1 MESTEHKEVHMAGK
15 SLSIGAKVKDFT
27 LKDQNGQDFRLS
39 SFKGKKVLLS
49 FHPLAWTSIC
59 AKQMQALE
67 KNLKVFDTAGT
78 VAFGLSVDSVPCK
91 AAWANSLKV
100 KKTRLLA
107 DFWPHGKVAAALGL
121 FRKEGFSERANILV
135 DEKGKVAW
143 IKVYPIRELPDI
155 REVLA
160 ALKK

>member
-1 MESTEHKEVHMAGK
+1 MGSTEHKEVHMAGK
-15 SLSIGAKVKDFT
+15 SLSVGATVKDFT
-27 LKDQNGQDFRLS
+27 LKDQNGQDFKLS
-39 SFKGKKVLLS
+39 SYKGKKVLLS

-67 KNLKVFDTAGT
+67 KNLKAFDQAGAIA
-78 VAFGLSVDSVPCK
+78 VGLSVDSVPCK
-91 AAWANSLKV
+91 AAWAKSLKI

-107 DFWPHGKVAAALGL
+107 DFWPHGKVAAALSL
-121 FRKEGFSERANILV
+121 FRKEGFSERANILI

-160 ALKK
+160 AVKK

>member
-1 MESTEHKEVHMAGK
+1 MAGQ
-15 SLSIGAKVKDFT
+15 SLAVGSKVKDFT
-27 LKDQNGQDFRLS
+27 LKDQNGQDFKLS
-39 SFKGKKVLLS
+39 AFKGKKVLLS

-67 KNLKVFDTAGT
+67 KNVKVFEKAGA
-78 VAFGLSVDSVPCK
+78 VAVGLSVDSVPSK
-91 AAWANSLKV
+91 AAWAKSLKIS
-100 KKTRLLA
+100 KTSLLA

-135 DEKGKVAW
+135 DEKGKVSW

-155 REVLA
+155 RELLA
-160 ALKK
+160 AVKK